1 MRMYTFTILYWA
13 YIVAISIHF
22 VASLTSAAKTP
33 RPTFAAGTVLSL
45 HMERFLRTAVS
56 EDRTFVC
63 HSMEEHYE
71 YVPDMHVYLAA
82 LASIAY
88 VARIKLHVSHVRTV
102 IVSPSFCM
110 LASNASHTY
119 DNKADY

>member
-45 HMERFLRTAVS
+45 HMERFLRTAFS

-71 YVPDMHVYLAA
+71 YVPDMHVYLASCSS
-82 LASIAY
+82 LDRLRGSYQTSCLTRTYSYRLSLLLHASFK
-88 VARIKLHVSHVRTV
+88 RKSHVR
-102 IVSPSFCM
+102 
-110 LASNASHTY
+110 
-119 DNKADY
+119 